1 MFAGLKTNFNRKGDF
16 YMNKKM
22 YLLTTALT
30 MVVGLLGGLMLN
42 KVQVMQPV
50 HAQVAEENQTG
61 VRKWE
66 HCSILPVNSLSQSA
80 GKATGT
86 ALISYVSGSGYRT
99 EKVEATVDGGVSAMN
114 LATSNALAKAVSKLG
129 DEGWE
134 MVGEGTLLPDSSG
147 NQKVLYFRRSKK

>member
-50 HAQVAEENQTG
+50 QAQVAEEN
-61 VRKWE
+61 
-66 HCSILPVNSLSQSA
+66 
-80 GKATGT
+80 
-86 ALISYVSGSGYRT
+86 
-99 EKVEATVDGGVSAMN
+99 
-114 LATSNALAKAVSKLG
+114 
-129 DEGWE
+129 
-134 MVGEGTLLPDSSG
+134 
-147 NQKVLYFRRSKK
+147 

>member
-1 MFAGLKTNFNRKGDF
+1 MFAELRTNLNRKGDF
-16 YMNKKM
+16 HMNKKM
-22 YLLTTALT
+22 YLLTAVLALVT
-30 MVVGLLGGLMLN
+30 GFLGGLTLN
-42 KVQVMQPV
+42 KIQVTQSVQ
-50 HAQVAEENQTG
+50 AQVAEEIRTN

-66 HCSILPVNSLSQSA
+66 HCSVSPVNGVTQDA
-80 GKATGT
+80 GKVKGA
-86 ALISYVSGSGYRT
+86 AIISYVTGSGYRT

-134 MVGEGTLLPDSSG
+134 MVGEGTLLPESSG